1 MEKTRKQRKY
11 TKLMQ
16 VLISPSLDE
25 RLRQLSEEKQLR
37 YSEIVRAALIEYLQ
51 KQSSDN
57 TLKTS
62 HLRGQND

>member
-51 KQSSDN
+51 KQKDQESEHARDS
-57 TLKTS
+57 
-62 HLRGQND
+62 

>member
-11 TKLMQ
+11 TKPMQ

-25 RLRQLSEEKQLR
+25 RLRQMSEEKQIR

-51 KQSSDN
+51 KQSQA
-57 TLKTS
+57 KKE
-62 HLRGQND
+62 

>member
-25 RLRQLSEEKQLR
+25 KLRQLSEEKQLR

-51 KQSSDN
+51 KQSQA
-57 TLKTS
+57 KKEKK
-62 HLRGQND
+62 

>member
-11 TKLMQ
+11 TKPMQ

-51 KQSSDN
+51 KQSQAKQESEHARD
-57 TLKTS
+57 S
-62 HLRGQND
+62 

>member
-51 KQSSDN
+51 KQSQA
-57 TLKTS
+57 KKEKK
-62 HLRGQND
+62 

>member
-11 TKLMQ
+11 TKPMQ

-51 KQSSDN
+51 KQSQA
-57 TLKTS
+57 KKE
-62 HLRGQND
+62 

>member
-51 KQSSDN
+51 KQSQA
-57 TLKTS
+57 KKE
-62 HLRGQND
+62 